1 MAFTTKQI
9 ARAIHLGEATIRQW
23 LSRAPHFEIGT
34 IVGAARLYTEKEAM
48 TIMVASEL
56 MRHGLAR
63 PYEALPA
70 ARAAAHGR
78 GVLWAYRD
86 NNDELAITPDR
97 PAAAVAVMIPMDL
110 LHSRLTNRK

>member
-34 IVGAARLYTEKEAM
+34 IVGQARLYTEKEAM
-48 TIMVASEL
+48 TIMVSAEL

-63 PYEALPA
+63 PFEALPA
-70 ARAAAHGR
+70 AQAVANGR
-78 GVLWAYRD
+78 GALWAYRD

-97 PAAAVAVMIPMDL
+97 PVAAVAVMIPMDL
-110 LHSRLTNRK
+110 LRSRLTPKQ

>member
-34 IVGAARLYTEKEAM
+34 IVGQARLYTEKEAM
-48 TIMVASEL
+48 TIMVSAEL

-63 PYEALPA
+63 PFEALPA
-70 ARAAAHGR
+70 ARPQKPLPTAGARSGR
-78 GVLWAYRD
+78 IATTMT
-86 NNDELAITPDR
+86 NSQ
-97 PAAAVAVMIPMDL
+97 L
-110 LHSRLTNRK
+110 LPIVRSPLSR